1 MMERFTHHHETGVAM
16 GIFNLLRR
24 DRADER
30 TTRQAVEE
38 AKGTPR
44 SGDTGADPAAEEG
57 GALQRM
63 VEAFRDIGIDGKL
76 TFDSAEKVARKAQ
89 RGRAKR
95 DPELAIRRIIRDHRR
110 GITAGG
116 FLTGLGGAITLP
128 VLLPT
133 NVFEFYVQA
142 TRMVAAIASV
152 RGYDLRD
159 DEVRTRVLAAL
170 VGEESGDVLRNIG
183 LGPVAG
189 FASRQVAKRLPQP
202 QISAVANAI
211 GGRILRRFGL
221 RSVRLF
227 GKAIPGLGGVIG
239 AASDRGQL
247 KKIARSALVMF
258 PQV

>member
-16 GIFNLLRR
+16 GILSLLRR
-24 DRADER
+24 DRADEK

-38 AKGTPR
+38 AQKPPR
-44 SGDTGADPAAEEG
+44 SGEAGADPAAEEG
-57 GALQRM
+57 GALQHM
-63 VEAFRDIGIDGKL
+63 VESFRDIGIDGKL

-89 RGRAKR
+89 RGRGRR
-95 DPELAIRRIIRDHRR
+95 DPELAIRRIIRSHRR
-110 GITAGG
+110 SITAGG

-189 FASRQVAKRLPQP
+189 FASRQVAKRRPQP

>member
-1 MMERFTHHHETGVAM
+1 M
-16 GIFNLLRR
+16 GILNLLRR
-24 DRADER
+24 DQADTQ
-30 TTRQAVEE
+30 TTRRAVAE
-38 AKGTPR
+38 AKKAPR
-44 SGDTGADPAAEEG
+44 SESGADPQAEDG

-63 VEAFRDIGIDGKL
+63 VEAFRDIGIDGKF
-76 TFDSAEKVARKAQ
+76 TFDSAEKLARKAQ

-95 DPELAIRRIIRDHRR
+95 NPDLAIRRIIRSHRR
-110 GITAGG
+110 RVTAGG

-142 TRMVAAIASV
+142 TRMVAAIAAV
-152 RGYDLRD
+152 RGYDLSD

-189 FASRQVAKRLPQP
+189 FASPQVAKRLPQP
-202 QISAVANAI
+202 QISAVASAI
-211 GGRILRRFGL
+211 GGRIRRRFGL

-239 AASDRGQL
+239 AATDRSQL
-247 KKIARSALVMF
+247 KKIAKAAQTMF
-258 PQV
+258 PQT

>member
-16 GIFNLLRR
+16 GILSLLRR
-24 DRADER
+24 DRADEK

-38 AKGTPR
+38 AQKPPR
-44 SGDTGADPAAEEG
+44 SGEAGADPAAEEG
-57 GALQRM
+57 GALQHM
-63 VEAFRDIGIDGKL
+63 VESFRDIGIDGKL

-89 RGRAKR
+89 RGRGKR
-95 DPELAIRRIIRDHRR
+95 DPELAIRRIIRSHRR
-110 GITAGG
+110 SITAGG

-170 VGEESGDVLRNIG
+170 VGEESGDVPRNIG
-183 LGPVAG
+183 LGPVTG